1 MTRFHMIFRGA
12 LDQQPL
18 FPSKVCSHTLLQAC
32 QLAPGI
38 SDHRGRSRGWRRLFR
53 VPSQLRF
60 DNNSAEAFNEYKAK
74 TIINNSWLSFPEV
87 NGFLSAC
94 PAGKHSRGVRQT
106 KPMILLFCPS
116 PFFSFTC
123 SPFLLPQDILQIWG
137 TCPI

>member
-1 MTRFHMIFRGA
+1 MAEEAEGAKGFQAADSSKQEAWQESGGIHLLIYDRRGERKATRFHLIFRGA

-18 FPSKVCSHTLLQAC
+18 FPRKVCSHTLLQAC

-38 SDHRGRSRGWRRLFR
+38 SDGRGRSRGWRRLFR

-74 TIINNSWLSFPEV
+74 TLISDSWLSFPEV

-94 PAGKHSRGVRQT
+94 PAGKHS
-106 KPMILLFCPS
+106 
-116 PFFSFTC
+116 
-123 SPFLLPQDILQIWG
+123 
-137 TCPI
+137 